1 MAAPYRWRDDTHV
14 PNPIKPGAVV
24 VSAFPSAGLAT
35 TVAAH
40 YMIRALALPRIG
52 ILDSDDAPPL
62 AIVQQGQVQPSIR
75 VYGRSDL
82 AIVMSEFPPQPNQI
96 RPIADA
102 ILDSAE
108 RLQARFVLA
117 IEGVVPHP
125 MGEEAEGPTTE
136 VPEQQVWSVVADG
149 QGSLAETLKQ
159 AEARP
164 LTEGV
169 IGGISGALLVLAQF
183 RKMPVGGLLVS
194 ARDTDVFPDHRAGAA
209 LIEVIDR
216 VLPDVQ
222 IDTKPLRTQAEVI
235 ERSLRAAMKN
245 QKSPETPAVA
255 PPPQDV
261 RSIYQ

>member
-1 MAAPYRWRDDTHV
+1 MAAPYVWRDDPHV
-14 PNPIKPGAVV
+14 PNPIAPGAVI

-40 YMIRALALPRIG
+40 YMIRALSLPRIG

-75 VYGRSDL
+75 AYGRKDL
-82 AIVMSEFPPQPNQI
+82 AIVMSEFPPQGNQI
-96 RPIADA
+96 RAIADA
-102 ILDSAE
+102 ILDAAD
-108 RLQARFVLA
+108 RLGARFVLA

-125 MGEEAEGPTTE
+125 LTEEGEGPTSE
-136 VPEQQVWSVVADG
+136 LPDQQVWSVVGDDQAP
-149 QGSLAETLKQ
+149 LAETLKR
-159 AEARP
+159 AETRP

-169 IGGISGALLVLAQF
+169 IGGVTGALLVRAQF
-183 RKMPVGGLLVS
+183 RKTAVGGLLVS
-194 ARDTDVFPDHRAGAA
+194 ARDTDLIPDHRAGAA

-235 ERSLRAAMKN
+235 EKSLRAAMKN
-245 QKSPETPAVA
+245 QKAPEGPATVA
-255 PPPQDV
+255 PPQDV